1 MRLLKRLSIGVL
13 ATTSV
18 CAAVAMQARGFQYF
32 GDNPR
37 SSYYDVCNS
46 TDKAE
51 FYWSRLKYP
60 SAYGNSRFGGGFG
73 RRFGGGGYGGAC
85 GGGFGPWERDYP
97 KADIQF
103 LMAMKR
109 LTNVNTR
116 STSQVVDI
124 DSQEDDPK
132 SVDNYPWVY
141 AVQAET
147 WQFNPDEAKRM
158 HDYLMKGGFL
168 MVDDFHGTN
177 DWQLFMQGLREFLP
191 NAQVE
196 DLQDSDEIFHV
207 LFDLSHRFQIP
218 GEQYVN
224 TGRTYEAGSGGDYG
238 YVPGWRAVRDDK
250 GRIIVAI
257 CFNMHLGDAWEWADD
272 PRYPE
277 NFASLAF
284 RVGLNYIVYGM
295 TH

>member
-1 MRLLKRLSIGVL
+1 MQLLKRLFIGIL
-13 ATTSV
+13 AALLLCTV
-18 CAAVAMQARGFQYF
+18 VAIQARGFQYF
-32 GDNPR
+32 GADGPR
-37 SSYYDVCNS
+37 DPYLDECNS

-51 FYWSRLKYP
+51 FYWTRLKYA
-60 SAYGNSRFGGGFG
+60 SAYGGGFG
-73 RRFGGGGYGGAC
+73 RRFGGGGFGFGGRGC
-85 GGGFGPWERDYP
+85 GEGFGPWQRDYP

-103 LMAMKR
+103 LMAMRR

-124 DSQEDDPK
+124 DTPESDPH
-132 SVDNYPWVY
+132 SLDNYPWVY

-147 WQFNPDEAKRM
+147 WTFNADEAKRM

-168 MVDDFHGTN
+168 MVDDFHGAE
-177 DWQLFMQGLREFLP
+177 DWDLFMQGLHQFLP

-196 DLQDSDEIFHV
+196 DLKDSDEIFHV
-207 LFDLSHRFQIP
+207 LFDLSQRFQIP
-218 GEQYVN
+218 GEQYVWS
-224 TGRTYEAGSGGDYG
+224 GRTYEAGAGGDIG

-277 NFASLAF
+277 KFASLAF